1 MVEILTNPGL
11 ATVALEG
18 AAYREPVV
26 TDAKDGADGAGQ
38 ARAAAEAFE
47 GFFLAQVLQSIYAGI
62 ATDGPFGGGASE
74 QVYRSMLNTQY
85 ANSLA
90 GSGGVGIA
98 DAVYREILKL
108 HEVTPS

>member
-1 MVEILTNPGL
+1 MVEMLTSPGL
-11 ATVALEG
+11 ASVALEG

-26 TDAKDGADGAGQ
+26 TGTAGGTDVAGQ

-47 GFFLAQVLQSIYAGI
+47 GFFLSQVLQSLYAGI

-108 HEVTPS
+108 QEVTPS